1 MSEVRYLVAGDSAVC
16 VEFGNEISPEINKK
30 IRAFKIAVEK
40 SDIPGIVETVPTYR
54 SLLVHYHPE
63 VIGFKALTEKFDKL
77 MGSLSSIPIP
87 PPTVIE
93 IPVLYGGSVNPGN
106 ACDLIVQ
113 PSIDG
118 LFTGRAAWQADK
130 FNTLIRDAI
139 RAHDA
144 K

>member
-87 PPTVIE
+87 AANR
-93 IPVLYGGSVNPGN
+93 YRNSGS
-106 ACDLIVQ
+106 LRRR
-113 PSIDG
+113 DG
-118 LFTGRAAWQADK
+118 SGY
-130 FNTLIRDAI
+130 
-139 RAHDA
+139 
-144 K
+144 